1 MFVSIIMFWSEI
13 DDRLLWGKKVEIL
26 SHEDTIIKRQME
38 ENLGMVALLL
48 IGCYDPRAVPP

>member
-1 MFVSIIMFWSEI
+1 MFWSEI

-26 SHEDTIIKRQME
+26 SHEDTVIKRQME
-38 ENLGMVALLL
+38 ENLEMVALLL